1 MSNLILIRNHLKY
14 IMASVKLQKIFL
26 AGLISV
32 ISSASFADVE
42 QVTLNSQHLQ
52 TLVVELAS
60 SDDDLSVTNTVVRAT
75 TWKITSNN
83 AVTIDF
89 SGASP
94 EDNEIVE
101 IPRFY
106 KQEVD
111 AKNNYI
117 TGQYDYLETLFGI
130 KIDNIDSTAT
140 MNGNIWGGGSSALNT
155 PELLTEKLN
164 DLSPH
169 GHWGSI
175 MPSDQGDFILTLY
188 SKGSV
193 VDSAQSGR
201 YTMNVT
207 LIVSANEQLNP

>member
-1 MSNLILIRNHLKY
+1 
-14 IMASVKLQKIFL
+14 MASVKLQKLFL

-32 ISSASFADVE
+32 TSSASFADVE

-60 SDDDLSVTNTVVRAT
+60 SNDDLSMTNTVVRTT

-83 AVTIDF
+83 AITIDF
-89 SGASP
+89 SGTSP

-164 DLSPH
+164 DLSPNDY
-169 GHWGSI
+169 WGSI
-175 MPSDQGDFILTLY
+175 MPSDQGDFSLTLY

-207 LIVSANEQLNP
+207 LSVAANEQLNP

>member
-1 MSNLILIRNHLKY
+1 
-14 IMASVKLQKIFL
+14 MASVKLQKLFL

-32 ISSASFADVE
+32 ISSTSFADVE

-60 SDDDLSVTNTVVRAT
+60 SNDDLSMTNTVVRAT

-83 AVTIDF
+83 AITIDF

-94 EDNEIVE
+94 YDGAPEDNVIVE

-117 TGQYDYLETLFGI
+117 TGQYDYLKTMFGI
-130 KIDNIDSTAT
+130 KIDNIDSTART
-140 MNGNIWGGGSSALNT
+140 PFIADNTWQGGSSALGS
-155 PELLTEKLN
+155 PELLTDKLN
-164 DLSPH
+164 YLSPH

-175 MPSDQGDFILTLY
+175 MPSDQGDFSLTLY

>member
-1 MSNLILIRNHLKY
+1 
-14 IMASVKLQKIFL
+14 MASVKLQKLFL

-60 SDDDLSVTNTVVRAT
+60 SDDDLSMTNTVVRAT

-83 AVTIDF
+83 AITIDF

-175 MPSDQGDFILTLY
+175 MPSDQGDFSLTLY

>member
-1 MSNLILIRNHLKY
+1 
-14 IMASVKLQKIFL
+14 MASVKLQKLFL
-26 AGLISV
+26 TGLISV

-60 SDDDLSVTNTVVRAT
+60 SSDDLSMTNTVVRTT

-83 AVTIDF
+83 AITIDF

-94 EDNEIVE
+94 EDSEIVE

-130 KIDNIDSTAT
+130 KIDNVDSTAT
-140 MNGNIWGGGSSALNT
+140 MNGNIWGGGSSPFKA
-155 PELLTEKLN
+155 PELLTDKLHS
-164 DLSPH
+164 LSPH

-175 MPSDQGDFILTLY
+175 MPSDQGDFSLTLY

-207 LIVSANEQLNP
+207 LSVTANEQLNP

>member
-14 IMASVKLQKIFL
+14 IMASVKLQKLFL

-32 ISSASFADVE
+32 ISSASLADVE

-60 SDDDLSVTNTVVRAT
+60 SSDDLSMTNTVVRTT

-83 AVTIDF
+83 AITIDF

-130 KIDNIDSTAT
+130 KIDNIDSTART
-140 MNGNIWGGGSSALNT
+140 PFIADNTWEGGSSALGS
-155 PELLTEKLN
+155 PELLTDKLHY
-164 DLSPH
+164 LSPH

-175 MPSDQGDFILTLY
+175 MPTHDLF
-188 SKGSV
+188 
-193 VDSAQSGR
+193 
-201 YTMNVT
+201 
-207 LIVSANEQLNP
+207 

>member
-1 MSNLILIRNHLKY
+1 
-14 IMASVKLQKIFL
+14 MASVKLQKLFL

-83 AVTIDF
+83 AITIDF

-164 DLSPH
+164 YLSPH

-175 MPSDQGDFILTLY
+175 MPSDQGDFSLTLY

>member
-1 MSNLILIRNHLKY
+1 
-14 IMASVKLQKIFL
+14 MASVKLQKLFL

-60 SDDDLSVTNTVVRAT
+60 SDDDLSMTNTVVRAT

-83 AVTIDF
+83 AITIDF

-130 KIDNIDSTAT
+130 KIDNIDSTART
-140 MNGNIWGGGSSALNT
+140 PFIADNTWEGGSSALGS
-155 PELLTEKLN
+155 PELLTDKLHY
-164 DLSPH
+164 LSPH

-175 MPSDQGDFILTLY
+175 MPSDQGDFSLTLY